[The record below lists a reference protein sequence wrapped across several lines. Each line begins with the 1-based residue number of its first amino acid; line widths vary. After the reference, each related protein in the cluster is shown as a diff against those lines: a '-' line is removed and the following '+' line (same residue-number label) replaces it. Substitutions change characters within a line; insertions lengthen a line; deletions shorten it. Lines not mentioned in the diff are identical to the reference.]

1 MMNRLVV
8 CTLLLV
14 FCLCLPLMGNETAE
28 KYFPATLDSYWV
40 YEDEDGNE
48 LKRTV
53 IEGEEIAGE
62 IYHAFSYEPELEN
75 AKDFEYYIH
84 TTLFKIDDKG
94 IKFQIG
100 EEVAETYKK
109 RLTSEMKFSMDE
121 EMNRMSSR
129 GGAIPKYD
137 FDIKVNAKDNF
148 FMFPTSVKTDVEWE
162 SMRIKPTITVTMKM
176 TGLQKSTETDPE
188 LAGHSMIS
196 TIYFT
201 IIETGKVLGTEN
213 VDTPAGSFEECLK
226 IEYRTKTVMPFTE
239 LMPGPT
245 AGESVTTLWLAPN
258 VGIVKF
264 RKEAE
269 LPLIRENPNVDTTTE
284 VKTLELKKYE
294 IKTQKAVTE

>member
-1 MMNRLVV
+1 MINRSVV

-14 FCLCLPLMGNETAE
+14 FCLCLPILGNETAE

-84 TTLFKIDDKG
+84 PTLFKIDDKG

-100 EEVAETYKK
+100 EEVAEAYKK
-109 RLTSEMKFSMDE
+109 RLTSEMKLSLE
-121 EMNRMSSR
+121 EDMNRMSSI
-129 GGAIPKYD
+129 GGSKPKYD

-148 FMFPTSVKTDVEWE
+148 FMFPVPLKPDVEWE
-162 SMRIKPTITVTMKM
+162 SIRIKPTITVKM
-176 TGLQKSTETDPE
+176 SGLQKSTEVDPE

-201 IIETGKVLGTEN
+201 IIETGKVSGTEN

-226 IEYRTKTVMPFTE
+226 IEYRTKTVMPFAE
-239 LMPGPT
+239 MMPGPA

-269 LPLIRENPNVDTTTE
+269 LPLIRQNPDVDTTTE